1 MITHLNVCVSVHVCV
16 CMCVAL
22 IMQRRAAV
30 INVDETDGGS
40 LLKHSDLSPQ
50 LHTVYDQPP

>member
-1 MITHLNVCVSVHVCV
+1 MTAPDVLMQCAEKCV
-16 CMCVAL
+16 CVAL

-40 LLKHSDLSPQ
+40 LLKRSDLSPQ